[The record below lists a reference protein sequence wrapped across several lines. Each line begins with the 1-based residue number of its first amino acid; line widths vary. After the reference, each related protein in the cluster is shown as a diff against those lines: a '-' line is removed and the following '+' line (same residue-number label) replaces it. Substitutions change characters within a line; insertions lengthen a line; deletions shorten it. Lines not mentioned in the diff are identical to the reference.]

1 MTSFVFRETLMNHIL
16 IWGNA
21 YAQIIRDGAGRVLAL
36 YPLLPNKVDVQRDE
50 KGERYYVY
58 NRNSEENPNFE
69 EYGSI
74 ILKKR
79 RCFIFQ
85 DLDLMA
91 LLDILQLR

>member
-1 MTSFVFRETLMNHIL
+1 MNHIL